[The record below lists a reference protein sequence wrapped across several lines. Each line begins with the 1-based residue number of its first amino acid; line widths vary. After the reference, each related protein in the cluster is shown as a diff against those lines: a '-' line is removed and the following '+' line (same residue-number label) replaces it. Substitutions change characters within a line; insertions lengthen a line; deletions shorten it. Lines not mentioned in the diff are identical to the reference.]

1 MNRTVLAMVVV
12 LAALAGGLYFW
23 LQPPPQTRVPQIA
36 PADSVSEAAP
46 PAPQYPVPEPPAD
59 PATGTGMADV
69 PETPAPA
76 PQPAPPPPLP
86 PLGESDPLV
95 EQGLEQLFSA
105 GDALGLF
112 NIDGFIRRLVVT
124 VDNLPRTRLPLKQ
137 LAVQTAPERFLVRAG
152 AGEDEYFIRPE
163 NYRRYTLHVR
173 LLESLDTAAFAG
185 LYVRYY
191 PLFQAAYEELG
202 YPDAYFNDRLVEVID
217 HLLATPEVSDP
228 IRLARPHV
236 LYQYADPELE
246 ALSAGQKTLIR
257 MGADNARRVK
267 AKLREIRARLIRLE
281 PE

>member
-1 MNRTVLAMVVV
+1 MNRTVLVMVVV

-23 LQPPPQTRVPQIA
+23 LQQPPQTRGPVSA
-36 PADSVSEAAP
+36 PGELPSEAAP
-46 PAPQYPVPEPPAD
+46 PAPQYPVPEPPGD
-59 PATGTGMADV
+59 PAAAAGRVAV
-69 PETPAPA
+69 PETPL
-76 PQPAPPPPLP
+76 PAPPPPLP

-95 EQGLEQLFSA
+95 AQGLEQLFAA

-112 NIDGFIRRLVVT
+112 NIDGFIRRLVVS

-152 AGEDEYFIRPE
+152 ADEDEYFIRPE
-163 NYRRYTLHVR
+163 NYRRYRLHVR
-173 LLESLDTAAFAG
+173 LLESLDTAAFAKR
-185 LYVRYY
+185 YIRYY

-228 IRLARPHV
+228 VRLTRPHV

-257 MGADNARRVK
+257 MGADNSRRVK
-267 AKLREIRARLIRLE
+267 AKLRELRARLTRLE
-281 PE
+281 ID